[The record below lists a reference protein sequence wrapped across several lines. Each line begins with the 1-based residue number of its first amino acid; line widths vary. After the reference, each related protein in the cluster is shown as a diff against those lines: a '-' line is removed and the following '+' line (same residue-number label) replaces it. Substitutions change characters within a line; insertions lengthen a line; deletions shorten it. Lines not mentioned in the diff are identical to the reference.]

1 MLDQNLWAVCGF
13 GSGLNISFLTHQ
25 NFGGSS
31 VVCLFV
37 LDILASD
44 PRSAPTQL
52 DYEVQVA
59 TPWESVCGQQ
69 MHDAE
74 ARFMRGLRWHLGW

>member
-37 LDILASD
+37 LHILASD
-44 PRSAPTQL
+44 PRSVPT
-52 DYEVQVA
+52 
-59 TPWESVCGQQ
+59 P
-69 MHDAE
+69 
-74 ARFMRGLRWHLGW
+74 